1 MAEEE
6 KIKEKLNI
14 LVCPACSG
22 TGFVNWQKCKEC
34 HHMQMGFTVRNKW
47 LYWGYPLTREFFALE
62 RGRRILEKI
71 RIITALVFAIGSLI
85 LLGWLLYKSNIY
97 LQFIQLPEYWPAAYL
112 SLTPAM
118 MICFWFAIISFTYI
132 WYRSIRKKEFLGE
145 VEQYKYDFEQ
155 KDEKNIEAMSWEQV
169 FKLSGKHKKNIA
181 RAFSEEARVVIGDS
195 FNLADNNNHQEVD
208 SLHLFYILLGFN
220 RIANIFVRLGI
231 STSVIQKQLVP
242 LFASHEQSKVE
253 KKIQPLISDSFKQ
266 IIFGAYESAYSN
278 HMEFVSV
285 TELLIMCIEESEF
298 LKELILDLG
307 VNEQK
312 LANVV
317 QWARIREKLYHQ
329 YVKFSRAASHRSKHG
344 MDKAMTAVATPYLNN
359 FSEDMTLMAQYG
371 HLKTCVAREKEW
383 EEMFRVVEG
392 GQQNVLL
399 VGDNGVGKRTI
410 IEGLAQK
417 MVSDDVPDR
426 LKDKRLVRMNIS
438 SLLAGTTASGAV
450 ERLQR
455 MMYEMGKA
463 GNIILYIHNI
473 HELIGVTA
481 GNSSTSLDV
490 SDTLSQYLT
499 SGRFLTIADTTNQFH
514 AQSIVNSPLGNVFS
528 KVSIEEMDENQ
539 AIQVLESKAG
549 SLEYKHKVF
558 FAYNSIE
565 KAVQLAKRYLH
576 DTYLP
581 GNALEIM
588 TESAAYTRNKK
599 GMNTIVTAEE
609 VAIIVAE
616 KTNIPVTSVSD
627 DESAKLLKLEQEMHK
642 RVIGQNEAV
651 DSVANALRRSRV
663 EIRSTNRPISNFLFL
678 GPTGVGK
685 TELAKTIAEI
695 YFGGEERMIRVDMS
709 EYQDNTS
716 IYRLIGQPGQQGS
729 GILTEAVRQ
738 NAFSLVLFDEIEKAD
753 PNVLNLF
760 LQIMDDGR
768 LTDSTG
774 RVVDFT
780 NVIIIATS
788 NAGTAFVQDQIMA
801 GIESEVIKE
810 KLMHGQLRES
820 FRPEFLNRFDG
831 IILFKAL
838 ERDDIRQIAGLMLK
852 RVAGDLEKK
861 GIELKVE
868 ETALDYLADV
878 GFDKEFG
885 ARPMRRAIQDKVEN
899 QLAGLLL
906 AGKLKRRDVVVI
918 GQGGEVRVE

>member
-1 MAEEE
+1 MSDEVIE
-6 KIKEKLNI
+6 KEKLNI
-14 LVCPACSG
+14 LICPNCNG

-34 HHMQMGFTVRNKW
+34 HKMQMGHTVRNKW
-47 LYWGYPLTREFFALE
+47 LYWGYPLTREFLALE
-62 RGRRILEKI
+62 RGRRTLEKI
-71 RIITALVFAIGSLI
+71 RLITSLVFAIGSLI
-85 LLGWLLYKSNIY
+85 ILGWLLYSSDIY
-97 LQFIQLPEYWPAAYL
+97 LQFLKLPEYWPSAYL
-112 SLTPAM
+112 SLSPLM
-118 MICFWFAIISFTYI
+118 MILLWFALVNFTYI
-132 WYRSIRKKEFLGE
+132 WYRSIRQKEFLGE
-145 VEQYKYDFEQ
+145 VQQYQYDFIQ
-155 KDEKNIEAMSWEQV
+155 KDEKKITAGSWEQAI
-169 FKLSGKHKKNIA
+169 KLPRKSKQNIA
-181 RAFSEEARVVIGDS
+181 RAFTAEARKAIGDS
-195 FNLADNNNHQEVD
+195 FRLTDNNNHKEVD
-208 SLHLFYILLGFN
+208 ALHLFYILLGFN
-220 RIANIFVRLGI
+220 RISNIFVRLGI
-231 STSVIQKQLVP
+231 STSTMQKQLVP
-242 LFASHEQSKVE
+242 LFASHEQDKVE
-253 KKIQPLISDSFKQ
+253 KKTQPLISESFKH
-266 IIFGAYESAYSN
+266 ILFGAYESAYSN

-285 TELLIMCIEESEF
+285 TELLLLCTQKSEF
-298 LKELILDLG
+298 LKELLFDLG
-307 VNEQK
+307 VDEQK

-329 YVKFSRAASHRSKHG
+329 YVRFHRAASHRSKHG

-359 FSEDMTLMAQYG
+359 FSDDMTMMAQYG
-371 HLKTCVAREKEW
+371 QLHTCVARDKEW

-399 VGDNGVGKRTI
+399 VGDHGVGKRTI

-438 SLLAGTTASGAV
+438 SLLAGTTPSGAV

-455 MMYEMGKA
+455 MMYEIGKA
-463 GNIILYIHNI
+463 GNIILYVHNI

-481 GNSSTSLDV
+481 GSGASSLDV
-490 SDTLSQYLT
+490 SDTLSQYLS

-514 AQSIVNSPLGNVFS
+514 AQTIVNSPLGNVFA
-528 KVSIEEMDENQ
+528 KVDIEEMDENQ
-539 AIQVLESKAG
+539 AIQVLESRAG
-549 SLEYKHKVF
+549 TLEYKHKIF
-558 FAYNSIE
+558 FAYSSIE

-588 TESAAYTRNKK
+588 TEAAALTRNKK
-599 GMNTIVTAEE
+599 GMNTIVSADE
-609 VAIIVAE
+609 VAKIVAE
-616 KTNIPVTSVSD
+616 KTNIPVTSVTD
-627 DESAKLLKLEQEMHK
+627 DESSKLLKLEQEMHK

-651 DSVANALRRSRV
+651 SSVANALRRARV
-663 EIRSTNRPISNFLFL
+663 EIRSTSRPIANFLFL

-685 TELAKTIAEI
+685 TELAKTIAET
-695 YFGGEERMIRVDMS
+695 YFGGEERMIRIDMS
-709 EYQDNTS
+709 EYQDNSS

-801 GIESEVIKE
+801 GTSSEVIKE
-810 KLMHGQLRES
+810 KLMHGQLREN

-838 ERDDIRQIAGLMLK
+838 ELGDIRQIASLMLK
-852 RVAGDLEKK
+852 RVANDLEKK

-868 ETALDYLADV
+868 ETALDFLADV